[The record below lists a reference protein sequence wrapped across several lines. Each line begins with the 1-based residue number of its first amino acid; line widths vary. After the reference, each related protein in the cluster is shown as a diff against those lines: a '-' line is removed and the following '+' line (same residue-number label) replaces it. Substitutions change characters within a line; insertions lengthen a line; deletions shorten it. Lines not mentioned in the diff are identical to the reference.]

1 MAGHSKWKNIKRK
14 KAVTDSQKAKVYT
27 KLIKDITVSART
39 GGGDPSNNAHLRM
52 LLEKARKANMPQE
65 NAIRAIKKGT
75 GELPGVHYEAHQ
87 YEGYGPGGIAVI
99 VEVLTENKNRGIAEV
114 RTVFSRKGG
123 SIAETGAVNWMFERK
138 GVVRGKQVSATKTA
152 LTEDLLLEALID
164 YAVSDISCDENSSGE
179 KIWTITCDPRDLEQ
193 VKEALSKLNF
203 EMDEAELE
211 WVAKENLDLPEEKQE
226 AAVEFLEALE
236 ELEDVQNV
244 YSNLA

>member
-39 GGGDPSNNAHLRM
+39 GGGDPAHNANLRM
-52 LLEKARKANMPQE
+52 LLEKARRANMPQE

-99 VEVLTENKNRGIAEV
+99 IEVLTENKNRGIAEV
-114 RTVFSRKGG
+114 RAVFSRKGG

-138 GVVRGKQVSATKTA
+138 GVVRGKQASSSKTA
-152 LTEDLLLEALID
+152 LSEDLLLETLID
-164 YAVSDISCDENSSGE
+164 YSVSDISCDENSSGE
-179 KIWTITCDPRDLEQ
+179 KVWTITCDPQDLEN
-193 VKEALSKLNF
+193 VKNALNKLNF

-211 WVAKENLDLPEEKQE
+211 WVAKENVELSEDKQE
-226 AAVEFLEALE
+226 TAVDFLEALE

>member
-1 MAGHSKWKNIKRK
+1 MAGHSKWKNIKHK
-14 KAVTDSQKAKVYT
+14 KAASDAQKAKVYT
-27 KLIKDITVSART
+27 KLIKDITVTARA
-39 GGGDPSNNAHLRM
+39 GGGDVANNPHLRM

-75 GELPGVHYEAHQ
+75 GELPGVQYELHQ

-114 RTVFSRKGG
+114 RAVFSRKGG

-138 GVVRGKQVSATKTA
+138 GVVRGKQAAGSKIA
-152 LTEDLLLEALID
+152 LTEDVLLEALID
-164 YAVSDISCDENSSGE
+164 YSVSDIAQDTNDAGE
-179 KIWTITCDPRDLEQ
+179 TIWTITADPKDLEK
-193 VKEALSKLNF
+193 VKDALQKLNF
-203 EMDEAELE
+203 DIDEAELE
-211 WVAKENLDLPEEKQE
+211 WVAKESMELPEAKQE
-226 AAVEFLEALE
+226 AAIEFLEALE